1 MKTMVAVNKDYIT
14 SSDGV
19 VPFESLFKSFK
30 WNEEVGKICRVETEK
45 RVRVNKASKVAH
57 NIP

>member
-1 MKTMVAVNKDYIT
+1 MKTMVAVNKD
-14 SSDGV
+14 DV